1 MIVELDQKEVDSLL
15 GFCRNR
21 AVNSNNYEEV
31 YMFVKLVDKLTKKDT
46 SKEEPVKTEIQ
57 LQKYTDIPLTHY
69 YTTEAKRRYN
79 IQRLHSKDGHL
90 ICRGRPLKLT
100 IPQIMHLKE
109 IMNDKHYHLRTPND
123 WDRLGKKFDI
133 TWMALQRYAY
143 NIDIGT
149 FEKWIDKFLK
159 KHESQSTLEEVKK

>member
-31 YMFVKLVDKLTKKDT
+31 YRFVKLVDKLTKKEDFPKKEDVKQH
-46 SKEEPVKTEIQ
+46 SKEAT
-57 LQKYTDIPLTHY
+57 LTHY

-109 IMNDKHYHLRTPND
+109 IMQDPHYHLDTPKD